1 MAAIQVAKQHLAD
14 IILTTDPDCDR
25 VGLVILDKNKKP
37 IYFTGNQTGSL
48 LMDYLLQ
55 SKKEKNELTMPS
67 IVYNTIVTSPL
78 GMKVAR
84 SFGVLCEQTLTGFK
98 YIGDK
103 IANALD
109 VTIKDLFYYDN
120 DVNKLKEEMYH
131 RIEVFGLD
139 SEEVYKISQIIDLL
153 LNVEGTF
160 K

>member
-1 MAAIQVAKQHLAD
+1 MYVFVIKLLRRSKNITLYKLSQVTGISRTYLRELENNNVFNPTMQ
-14 IILTTDPDCDR
+14 IL
-25 VGLVILDKNKKP
+25 N
-37 IYFTGNQTGSL
+37 
-48 LMDYLLQ
+48 
-55 SKKEKNELTMPS
+55 
-67 IVYNTIVTSPL
+67 
-78 GMKVAR
+78 
-84 SFGVLCEQTLTGFK
+84 
-98 YIGDK
+98 K

-139 SEEVYKISQIIDLL
+139 SEEVYEISQIIDLL

>member
-1 MAAIQVAKQHLAD
+1 MYVFVIKLLRRSKNITLYKLSQVTGISRTYLRELENNNVFNPTMK
-14 IILTTDPDCDR
+14 IL
-25 VGLVILDKNKKP
+25 
-37 IYFTGNQTGSL
+37 
-48 LMDYLLQ
+48 
-55 SKKEKNELTMPS
+55 
-67 IVYNTIVTSPL
+67 
-78 GMKVAR
+78 
-84 SFGVLCEQTLTGFK
+84 
-98 YIGDK
+98 DK

-131 RIEVFGLD
+131 KIEVFGLD

>member
-1 MAAIQVAKQHLAD
+1 MYVFVIKLLRRSKNITLYKLSQVTGISRTYLRELENNNVFNPTMQ
-14 IILTTDPDCDR
+14 IL
-25 VGLVILDKNKKP
+25 N
-37 IYFTGNQTGSL
+37 
-48 LMDYLLQ
+48 
-55 SKKEKNELTMPS
+55 
-67 IVYNTIVTSPL
+67 
-78 GMKVAR
+78 
-84 SFGVLCEQTLTGFK
+84 
-98 YIGDK
+98 K

-120 DVNKLKEEMYH
+120 DVNKLKEEMYR